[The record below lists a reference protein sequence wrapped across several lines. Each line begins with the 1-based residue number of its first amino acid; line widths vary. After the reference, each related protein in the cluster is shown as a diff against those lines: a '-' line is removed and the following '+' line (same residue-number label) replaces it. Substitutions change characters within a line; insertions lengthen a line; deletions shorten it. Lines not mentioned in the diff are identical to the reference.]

1 MKKFA
6 VLFVMA
12 FILPLTACAQ
22 DNTAKWKEGT
32 HYTVLDEEATSKPV
46 ITEYFSYW
54 CPHCFQ
60 FEPIV
65 EQIKKKKSANTAFE
79 KVHVNFMGFTSP
91 DVQNAA
97 TQAMMIARAMKQEDA
112 MTSAIFN
119 YIHKQRAPV
128 TDLNDLRNIFVVN
141 GIDGAEFDKLANSF
155 GVNNMI
161 RRNQQQIDAYRS
173 YLKGV
178 PAFIINGKYQ
188 PIFTADMTFDD
199 IADLIVWLSEQK

>member
-12 FILPLTACAQ
+12 LLLPLTACAQ
-22 DNTAKWKEGT
+22 DNTTKWKEGT

-65 EQIKKKKSANTAFE
+65 EQIKKKKGANTKFE

-91 DVQNAA
+91 EVQNAA

-112 MTSAIFN
+112 MTTAIFN

-141 GIDGAEFDKLANSF
+141 GIDGAEFDKLATSF

-173 YLKGV
+173 YLRGV

-188 PIFTADMTFDD
+188 AKFTADMTFDD

>member
-12 FILPLTACAQ
+12 LLLPLTACAQ
-22 DNTAKWKEGT
+22 DNTSKWKEGT
-32 HYTVLDEEATSKPV
+32 HYIVLDEEATTKPV

-65 EQIKKKKSANTAFE
+65 KQIKQKKSANTKFE

-97 TQAMMIARAMKQEDA
+97 TQALMIARAMKQEEA
-112 MTSAIFN
+112 MTNAIFN

-128 TDLNDLRNIFVVN
+128 TNLNDLRNIFIVN
-141 GIDGAEFDKLANSF
+141 GVDGAEFDKLANSF

-161 RRNQQQIDAYRS
+161 RRNQQQIDAYRT

-178 PAFIINGKYQ
+178 PSFIINGKYM
-188 PIFTADMTFDD
+188 PTFTADMTFDD